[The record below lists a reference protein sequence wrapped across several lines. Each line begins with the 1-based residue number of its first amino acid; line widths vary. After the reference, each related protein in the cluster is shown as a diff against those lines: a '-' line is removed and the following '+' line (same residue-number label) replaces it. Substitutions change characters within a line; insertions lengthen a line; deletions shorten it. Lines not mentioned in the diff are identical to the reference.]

1 MIVKPIKLGN
11 FKVDAQKNFQFL
23 TQEATTSIKMGI
35 QPFVVLS
42 KNDVILVDA
51 GISCC
56 ESMNQ
61 LLLLELENQ
70 GVYPEQFTKIVLS
83 HMHKDHIEGLAYE
96 LNGEWIQNFPD
107 AMIYLQKREF
117 EYALLQSE
125 SYSYNQS
132 LLNAMKNWENI
143 VWLTADRGQI
153 SEEITYLVTGGH
165 SPFHQVFWF
174 KESDEVYFYGGD
186 NLPTLGYLKT
196 HIAYKTDYDGKKAR
210 EWRKEWEQL
219 ISKENWKVMFYHDLK
234 ESIYSK

>member
-23 TQEATTSIKMGI
+23 TQEPTTSIKMGI

-117 EYALLQSE
+117 EYALSQSE